1 MQVQLEE
8 KAEKVFI
15 LTKRKVIIMN
25 TKEKIKGFLSK
36 FIKITEINDT
46 DNIFEKGLVN
56 SLFAMNLVNFI
67 ETEFDISIDN
77 MELDLDNFKDI
88 DSIVALVEKKLAM
101 EETV

>member
-1 MQVQLEE
+1 M
-8 KAEKVFI
+8 
-15 LTKRKVIIMN
+15 MN

-88 DSIVALVEKKLAM
+88 NSIVALVEKKLAM

>member
-36 FIKITEINDT
+36 FIKIAEINDT

-88 DSIVALVEKKLAM
+88 NSIVALVEKKLAM

>member
-88 DSIVALVEKKLAM
+88 NSIVALVEKKLAM

>member
-1 MQVQLEE
+1 MQDQSEE
-8 KAEKVFI
+8 KVEKVF
-15 LTKRKVIIMN
+15 TTTRKRMIKMN
-25 TKEKIKGFLSK
+25 TKEKIKVFLAK
-36 FIKITEINDT
+36 FIKVAEINDT

-88 DSIVALVEKKLAM
+88 NSIVALIDKKLAM
-101 EETV
+101 GKTV

>member
-1 MQVQLEE
+1 
-8 KAEKVFI
+8 
-15 LTKRKVIIMN
+15 MN

-88 DSIVALVEKKLAM
+88 ISIVALVEKKLAM

>member
-36 FIKITEINDT
+36 FIKITEINGT

-88 DSIVALVEKKLAM
+88 NSIVALVEKKLAM

>member
-8 KAEKVFI
+8 KVEKVFI
-15 LTKRKVIIMN
+15 LTKRKVKIMN

-88 DSIVALVEKKLAM
+88 NSIVALVEKKLAM

>member
-1 MQVQLEE
+1 
-8 KAEKVFI
+8 
-15 LTKRKVIIMN
+15 MN

-88 DSIVALVEKKLAM
+88 NSIVALVEKKLAM

>member
-8 KAEKVFI
+8 KEEKVFI

-88 DSIVALVEKKLAM
+88 NSIVALVEKKLAM